1 MVSRASQ
8 GVIVAVA
15 LAIAPRVHAQPAEG
29 EVPVQRPAGAPPP
42 SEPAPSETT
51 ATSSPAPEST
61 TPVVTPAPAPAPTN
75 APTPPPTADERSV
88 YVHLEAVR
96 SGHALELF
104 EVTEETGTGTNYRR
118 ACGEPCDVAVPARA
132 QYFITSGKNTE
143 SRKFAVDQHG
153 DRVTVRVVPGSRA
166 AGIAGEVI
174 TAIGA
179 LMLVTGVGLLVAGK
193 VLDRHRMFVAGGG
206 VLGGGLGGLA
216 IGIPVEMVAGHAR
229 VREVV
234 RSP

>member
-1 MVSRASQ
+1 MLSRASQ

-29 EVPVQRPAGAPPP
+29 EVPVQRPTAAPPP
-42 SEPAPSETT
+42 SETAPVEAN
-51 ATSSPAPEST
+51 ATSSPAPEPT
-61 TPVVTPAPAPAPTN
+61 TPIVSAPAPAPAK
-75 APTPPPTADERSV
+75 APTADETSV

-104 EVTEETGTGTNYRR
+104 EVTEETGTGTSYRR

-132 QYFITSGKNTE
+132 QYFVSSGKNTE

-153 DRVTVRVVPGSRA
+153 DRVLVRVVPGSRA
-166 AGIAGEVI
+166 AGIAGEVL

-179 LMLVTGVGLLVAGK
+179 LMLVTGAGLLVAGK
-193 VLDRHRMFVAGGG
+193 VLDRHHMFVAGGG

-216 IGIPVEMVAGHAR
+216 IGIPVQLIAGHAR

-234 RSP
+234 RAD

>member
-1 MVSRASQ
+1 MLSRASQ

-42 SEPAPSETT
+42 SEPAPSDAS

-61 TPVVTPAPAPAPTN
+61 TPIVSAPTPTPAP
-75 APTPPPTADERSV
+75 TPVPTADETSV

-104 EVTEETGTGTNYRR
+104 EVTEETGTGTSYRR

-132 QYFITSGKNTE
+132 QYFVTSGKNTE

-216 IGIPVEMVAGHAR
+216 IGIPVQMIAGHAR
-229 VREVV
+229 VREIV
-234 RSP
+234 RAP